1 MNDLKTEISQNN
13 QKNDQKVINH
23 RTQLIEETQSRLS
36 NVRSLTLDI
45 ENTLIEQIKNL
56 NEIVAKKDA

>member
-1 MNDLKTEISQNN
+1 MNDLKTELSQNN
-13 QKNDQKVINH
+13 QKNDQRVINH